1 MAVAKKISHSAAAII
16 FPATESM
23 QKPQM
28 RLKNGNARFQQVL
41 PPIKICQRPIFIRI
55 LMGSGICELESWE
68 KTQIL
73 IGHQLGHKYWVGAD
87 SWQGG

>member
-1 MAVAKKISHSAAAII
+1 MLIMGEYRVYYG
-16 FPATESM
+16 
-23 QKPQM
+23 
-28 RLKNGNARFQQVL
+28 L
-41 PPIKICQRPIFIRI
+41 FIRI

-68 KTQIL
+68 ETQIL